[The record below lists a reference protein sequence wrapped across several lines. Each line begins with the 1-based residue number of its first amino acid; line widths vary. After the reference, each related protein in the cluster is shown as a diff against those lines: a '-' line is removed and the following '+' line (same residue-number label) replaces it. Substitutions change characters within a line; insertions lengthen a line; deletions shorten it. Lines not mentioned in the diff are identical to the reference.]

1 MGVLRC
7 DAHRDLT
14 VPMQGSIEKPPPP
27 KPRQRKR
34 KEIDVVDDKTL
45 RLQKRMVGVTDGH
58 ALLHRS
64 LM

>member
-1 MGVLRC
+1 MLHC
-7 DAHRDLT
+7 DTHRDLT
-14 VPMQGSIEKPPPP
+14 DLLQGSIEKPPPP

-45 RLQKRMVGVTDGH
+45 RLQKRMVGSAHGQSVFH
-58 ALLHRS
+58 SS